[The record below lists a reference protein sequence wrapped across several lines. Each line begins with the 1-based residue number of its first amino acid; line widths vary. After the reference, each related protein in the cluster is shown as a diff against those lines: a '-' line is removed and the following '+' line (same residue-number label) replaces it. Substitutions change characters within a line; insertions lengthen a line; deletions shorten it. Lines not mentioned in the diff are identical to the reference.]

1 MKKLLPMPALAVE
14 QQCIRAYRAGR
25 IIPDRW
31 RRADSV
37 RRLTQTLICLS
48 PRHIRHHLDP
58 SIRTAAQSSLENH
71 SWTTLARALQMK
83 LVSTHI
89 DQSVNIPALSMCQ
102 TRDNEIGKEQNDS
115 EAV

>member
-1 MKKLLPMPALAVE
+1 MKKLLPMPALAVD
-14 QQCIRAYRAGR
+14 QQCIRTYRAGR
-25 IIPDRW
+25 TIPDRW

-37 RRLTQTLICLS
+37 RRL
-48 PRHIRHHLDP
+48 
-58 SIRTAAQSSLENH
+58 
-71 SWTTLARALQMK
+71 MK

-102 TRDNEIGKEQNDS
+102 TRDNKIGKEQNDS